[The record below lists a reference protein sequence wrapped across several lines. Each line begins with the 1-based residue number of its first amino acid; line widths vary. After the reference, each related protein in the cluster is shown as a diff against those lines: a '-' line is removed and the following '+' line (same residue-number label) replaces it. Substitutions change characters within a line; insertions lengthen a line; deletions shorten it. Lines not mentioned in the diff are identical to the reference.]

1 MSFLLVSLLVTQM
14 LVHYNNAGFLLA
26 LVFQWTDLYN
36 ISKGKEGNLASLLTH
51 WSDLLSESKTAPTTA
66 HKNLLI

>member
-1 MSFLLVSLLVTQM
+1 MSSLLVSLLVTQM

-36 ISKGKEGNLASLLTH
+36 INGKEGNLASLLTH